1 DFVAFE
7 NDETLVSEAT
17 IAIFEKLG
25 AGSSSP
31 FETAPPEALNDTNV
45 VFESLMPEKNSPLR
59 KFSPIR
65 FSLDLSHVQSPT
77 TEASPLRIDTSLKKK
92 FDDSGISPIKRSF
105 SQVENNEFENID
117 TNFADDN
124 DRFDFE
130 REEITFTVKLPVEAV
145 EMEDFLA
152 HSLRTFQEE
161 KELVMDEEMACDSYL
176 TKKIDEN
183 KMDQHQTETIQM
195 EICETNEK
203 EVTFTVQNQSK
214 VVEEHIFKEQTYSS
228 FVINKHPEVVS
239 MNQNCETEMESTTT
253 PSTDLSMLMQRLPSQ
268 ESFRIQQCKES
279 GRLLADRLNVEE
291 KNLHFSTFTEAFDS
305 TQKLETGSNDEQM
318 EHKPAVNTSLVYAPG
333 FSSPLHNFSRNAQ
346 LLSDIRTPTQIFTM
360 NESAF
365 YQSSAVGNSQMD
377 VSVMENEV
385 MKDEFSTPESSKVNS
400 VFRTPKTEMK
410 SILSRTLPFAPATPA
425 AGKCPVTKRAEE
437 LLASLEKPKK
447 EIPLAERYPHLAEA
461 ARADKEWRNCQR
473 TTSTPVKNN
482 RVSMGDTF
490 LGTPIRR
497 ESFVNTPIRK
507 PFVEPSFA
515 SFSDDVNGTEAHLS
529 FANDSINSTGI
540 QKQGNGFTHVFSS
553 YVTETALMN
562 TLSEQV
568 DQLKAFGTNLTEKQ
582 VEITELI
589 EKIQPELLVYEFR
602 QVPYIIRCL
611 SEISLIDLFFEGSNG
626 KPIDPKLIG
635 VLNCI
640 MNKSAE
646 VQKTA
651 SQLFD
656 EMQVEFPKSKFIAKV
671 TYAIFA
677 DRLTNPAK
685 KENYYKST
693 CEIIE
698 RSEKV
703 AMIRAQRMKE
713 FNQEVERR
721 KSIREAEMKKS
732 DEEFTKVMATVMA
745 NLRIIREKRTKIV
758 PIALDGFFFGK
769 SKNNTVK
776 KNLGKRTTFVRVFVQ
791 KLEDM
796 KNKISF
802 LGD

>member
-1 DFVAFE
+1 MTTVTDKLSDVPMMAAT
-7 NDETLVSEAT
+7 DET
-17 IAIFEKLG
+17 K
-25 AGSSSP
+25 
-31 FETAPPEALNDTNV
+31 
-45 VFESLMPEKNSPLR
+45 PL
-59 KFSPIR
+59 
-65 FSLDLSHVQSPT
+65 
-77 TEASPLRIDTSLKKK
+77 
-92 FDDSGISPIKRSF
+92 
-105 SQVENNEFENID
+105 
-117 TNFADDN
+117 
-124 DRFDFE
+124 
-130 REEITFTVKLPVEAV
+130 
-145 EMEDFLA
+145 
-152 HSLRTFQEE
+152 
-161 KELVMDEEMACDSYL
+161 
-176 TKKIDEN
+176 
-183 KMDQHQTETIQM
+183 
-195 EICETNEK
+195 
-203 EVTFTVQNQSK
+203 
-214 VVEEHIFKEQTYSS
+214 
-228 FVINKHPEVVS
+228 
-239 MNQNCETEMESTTT
+239 STTT
-253 PSTDLSMLMQRLPSQ
+253 DFIDDAKTLNIVKADEPMPSSD
-268 ESFRIQQCKES
+268 
-279 GRLLADRLNVEE
+279 VEK
-291 KNLHFSTFTEAFDS
+291 KNLHFSTITEAFDS
-305 TQKLETGSNDEQM
+305 TQKLETGSKEGQM

-365 YQSSAVGNSQMD
+365 CQSSAVGNSQMD
-377 VSVMENEV
+377 VSVMEDKV

-447 EIPLAERYPHLAEA
+447 EIPLSERYPHLAEA

-553 YVTETALMN
+553 YGCCTRNLNSAETALMN
-562 TLSEQV
+562 TLSEQI

-582 VEITELI
+582 LEIAELI

-611 SEISLIDLFFEGSNG
+611 SEVALIDLFFEGSNG
-626 KPIDPKLIG
+626 KPIDPKLNG

-640 MNKSAE
+640 RMKIIE

-651 SQLFD
+651 IQLFD
-656 EMQVEFPKSKFIAKV
+656 EMQVEFPASKFISKV
-671 TYAIFA
+671 SDAIFA

-685 KENYYKST
+685 KENYYKLMS
-693 CEIIE
+693 EMHE
-698 RSEKV
+698 RREKV
-703 AMIRAQRMKE
+703 SMIRAQRMKE

-721 KSIREAEMKKS
+721 KNFLEAEMKKS
-732 DEEFTKVMATVMA
+732 DEEFTKAIASVMA
-745 NLRIIREKRTKIV
+745 NLRS
-758 PIALDGFFFGK
+758 IADK
-769 SKNNTVK
+769 
-776 KNLGKRTTFVRVFVQ
+776 
-791 KLEDM
+791 
-796 KNKISF
+796 
-802 LGD
+802 